1 MEMEWNGM
9 EAFWVCKDELLH
21 SVWKGET
28 AGFPPIF
35 SGFFFFLSFKNKKK
49 KKKEEKRGVKIKKII
64 H

>member
-35 SGFFFFLSFKNKKK
+35 SGFFFF
-49 KKKEEKRGVKIKKII
+49 
-64 H
+64 